1 MLSPASTGLETIRI
15 KGLHERFQERLQQRR
30 QRSPLVLLQKD
41 PKEGPQ
47 LRPRRPRLRSRG
59 CKRGCKRRAS
69 HSAPPHRPGPPEVL
83 WLFYAFLRLASG
95 GMKIL
100 ADCSQ
105 DPPNLDFFQIRR
117 NVYRFL
123 FEFHYNPRILIKF
136 SCTNR
141 ILLH

>member
-1 MLSPASTGLETIRI
+1 MISPASTGLETIRI

-83 WLFYAFLRLASG
+83 WLFYAFSRLASG

-100 ADCSQ
+100 ANFSQ
-105 DPPNLDFFQIRR
+105 DPPNLDFFKFAEMFIDFYLNFTKIRG
-117 NVYRFL
+117 F
-123 FEFHYNPRILIKF
+123 
-136 SCTNR
+136 
-141 ILLH
+141 